1 MHDTLLF
8 YAPEPDHPDRRFAT
22 LFEPRA
28 PSTERRWGA
37 SRIRASHRPDG
48 SRAPSEGEEEPSDGA
63 PLSDVWDLPII
74 APSARERT
82 GYPTQKPLRLLER
95 IVEAASAPGD
105 LVLDP
110 CCGSGTTL
118 VAARR
123 LGRRWL
129 GIDVS
134 EEALAVAR
142 GRLEEEGVEPC
153 SWGAGG
159 Q

>member
-1 MHDTLLF
+1 MSGH
-8 YAPEPDHPDRRFAT
+8 
-22 LFEPRA
+22 
-28 PSTERRWGA
+28 G
-37 SRIRASHRPDG
+37 PDG
-48 SRAPSEGEEEPSDGA
+48 RRAPSEGEAEESEGA

-74 APSARERT
+74 APSAHERT

-95 IVEAASAPGD
+95 VVAAATVPGD

-134 EEALAVAR
+134 EEALGIAR
-142 GRLEEEGVEPC
+142 GRLLDDGARSEGSEE
-153 SWGAGG
+153 
-159 Q
+159 